1 MKREF
6 SSKKTVKT
14 DKKDEVM
21 YILDDFQYS
30 HQNYFF
36 LNDSSPQN

>member
-1 MKREF
+1 MKDFRMKREF

-21 YILDDFQYS
+21 YILDDF
-30 HQNYFF
+30 
-36 LNDSSPQN
+36 